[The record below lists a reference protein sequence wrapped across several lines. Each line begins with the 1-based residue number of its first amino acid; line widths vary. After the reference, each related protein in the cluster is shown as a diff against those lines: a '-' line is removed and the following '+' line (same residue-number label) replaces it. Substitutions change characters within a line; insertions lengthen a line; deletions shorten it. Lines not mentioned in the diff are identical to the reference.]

1 MQNYDKAYELAKEIK
16 ESEVYQSYLKAKE
29 EAFSN
34 ELNKNLYDKDTEL
47 TRQVMGAQMAGQP
60 VTDEMQQQYQQLMG
74 VLSLNTE
81 LTNFMLAEH
90 RLNQLMSDILRSW
103 PMPCKWIWDRRLTQ
117 TWRKHEKKAN

>member
-34 ELNKNLYDKDTEL
+34 ELNKNLYDKYTEL

-60 VTDEMQQQYQQLMG
+60 VTCLLYTSRC
-74 VLSLNTE
+74 VLETGCVQAFLLE
-81 LTNFMLAEH
+81 GCRA
-90 RLNQLMSDILRSW
+90 
-103 PMPCKWIWDRRLTQ
+103 
-117 TWRKHEKKAN
+117 

>member
-16 ESEVYQSYLKAKE
+16 ESE
-29 EAFSN
+29 
-34 ELNKNLYDKDTEL
+34 NLYDKYTEL

-90 RLNQLMSDILRSW
+90 RLNQLMSDIFKILADAVQ
-103 PMPCKWIWDRRLTQ
+103 MDLGFG
-117 TWRKHEKKAN
+117 A

>member
-34 ELNKNLYDKDTEL
+34 DLNKNLYDKYTEL

-60 VTDEMQQQYQQLMG
+60 VTDEMQQQYQQLKP
-74 VLSLNTE
+74 LICIT
-81 LTNFMLAEH
+81 
-90 RLNQLMSDILRSW
+90 
-103 PMPCKWIWDRRLTQ
+103 
-117 TWRKHEKKAN
+117 

>member
-34 ELNKNLYDKDTEL
+34 ELNKNLYDKYTEL

-60 VTDEMQQQYQQLMG
+60 VTD
-74 VLSLNTE
+74 
-81 LTNFMLAEH
+81 
-90 RLNQLMSDILRSW
+90 DILHQQEL
-103 PMPCKWIWDRRLTQ
+103 ILI
-117 TWRKHEKKAN
+117 

>member
-34 ELNKNLYDKDTEL
+34 DLNKNLYDKYTEL

-81 LTNFMLAEH
+81 LTNFMRAEH
-90 RLNQLMSDILRSW
+90 RLNQLMSDIFKILADAVQ
-103 PMPCKWIWDRRLTQ
+103 MDLGFG
-117 TWRKHEKKAN
+117 A

>member
-34 ELNKNLYDKDTEL
+34 ELNKNLYDKYTEL

-90 RLNQLMSDILRSW
+90 RLNQLMSDIFKILADAVQ
-103 PMPCKWIWDRRLTQ
+103 MDLGFGT
-117 TWRKHEKKAN
+117 